1 MNTILAQIEASQAIV
16 SLMLL
21 GLMFAGFLAEKIA
34 PSAVATIG
42 AALFLAFGFISTDN
56 ALSVF
61 SNPAAVTIAAM
72 MVLSAAL
79 VRTGVLEAL
88 AARVL
93 TLAKTGPKTATAL
106 MLGGATVLSAFV
118 NSTPVI
124 IVLIPIMR
132 SLASALGM
140 TAKRALIPLSYA
152 AILGGTCTLI
162 GTSTNLLVDSLARGN
177 GQPGFSIF
185 DITPVGIA
193 AAFAGMTFLL
203 IAGPFL
209 LPRAAVR
216 KADAEARPD
225 IVTEI
230 RLTDSFPD
238 LGKPFDDLTLIGHR
252 GVDLVTVYRGGER
265 IDPREEGITA
275 EARDRLV
282 LRVTPEE
289 LATLGTDKD
298 ILLGIRIREAR
309 SQESET
315 ARITIAPGSPAVGK
329 TLTETAFVSRAPI
342 GVIGASRYRHLAGP
356 DLATLTVRQGDRFWV
371 TGTPA
376 AIERLIT
383 DPFLIVSD
391 TPLAKPFLRNRAT
404 IAITT
409 LAGVILLAALGVM
422 PIAGLALVAVGLLF
436 LVRGMDAA
444 DAWEAINGE
453 VLVLIY
459 AMLMV
464 GIGLQNTGG
473 AKLIVDLVLPHLM
486 GLPPLVVLL
495 GIYFLTSLLTELV
508 TNAAV
513 AVIMTPLVIALGD
526 ALGVDVRALLVT
538 VMFAASASFAT
549 PVGYQT
555 NTIVYAAG
563 DYRFSDFLWIGVP
576 MNIVVGTASCVA
588 ILAFM

>member
-1 MNTILAQIEASQAIV
+1 MTNFPAYLEANQAII
-16 SLMLL
+16 SLLL
-21 GLMFAGFLAEKIA
+21 LTAMFAGFVAEKIA

-42 AALFLAFGFISTDN
+42 AALFLALGFISTDN

-93 TLAKTGPKTATAL
+93 ALAKTGPRTATAL

-140 TAKRALIPLSYA
+140 SAKRALIPLSYA

-162 GTSTNLLVDSLARGN
+162 GTSTNLLVDSLARVN

-185 DITPVGIA
+185 DITPVGFA
-193 AAFAGMTFLL
+193 AAIAGMAFLL
-203 IAGPFL
+203 TLGPWL
-209 LPRAAVR
+209 LPSDAVKR
-216 KADAEARPD
+216 SDDQVKPD

-230 RLTDSFPD
+230 RLTDGFAD
-238 LGKPFDDLTLIGHR
+238 LGKPFGELTVIGHR
-252 GVDLVTVYRGGER
+252 GVELVSVHRGGER
-265 IDPREEGITA
+265 VDPDGEGIVA
-275 EARDRLV
+275 EPRDRLV

-298 ILLGIRIREAR
+298 VLLGVRIRDTQGKET
-309 SQESET
+309 ET
-315 ARITIAPGSPAVGK
+315 ARVTIAPGSPAVGS
-329 TLTETAFVSRAPI
+329 TVMEAGFLSRAPV

-356 DLATLTVRQGDRFWV
+356 TLASLTIRQGDRFWV
-371 TGTPA
+371 TGTSEA
-376 AIERLIT
+376 LQKLTT
-383 DPFLIVSD
+383 DPFLIMSE
-391 TPLAKPFLRNRAT
+391 TPLAKPFLRDRAA
-404 IAITT
+404 IAIAT
-409 LAGVILLAALGVM
+409 LAGVIVLAALGVM
-422 PIAGLALVAVGLLF
+422 PIAGLALIAVGLLF
-436 LVRGMDAA
+436 LVRGMDAS

-459 AMLMV
+459 AMLMI

-473 AKLIVDLVLPHLM
+473 ARLIVDTVLPYLV
-486 GLPPLVVLL
+486 GLPPLAVLL
-495 GIYFLTSLLTELV
+495 GIYFLTSLMTELV

-526 ALGVDVRALLVT
+526 ALGVDVRALLVA

-549 PVGYQT
+549 PIGYQT

-563 DYRFSDFLWIGVP
+563 DYRFADFLRIGVP
-576 MNIVVGTASCVA
+576 MNIVVGVASCVA
-588 ILAFM
+588 ILMFM